1 MVAKQLLQKVIM
13 YEKMNSQL
21 EYEKKQLLQAKL
33 KHETNSLESINIMYS
48 ILADFVVKNQS

>member
-21 EYEKKQLLQAKL
+21 EYEKKQLLSAKI
-33 KHETNSLESINIMYS
+33 KNETNSLESINIMYS
-48 ILADFVVKNQS
+48 ILADFVVN